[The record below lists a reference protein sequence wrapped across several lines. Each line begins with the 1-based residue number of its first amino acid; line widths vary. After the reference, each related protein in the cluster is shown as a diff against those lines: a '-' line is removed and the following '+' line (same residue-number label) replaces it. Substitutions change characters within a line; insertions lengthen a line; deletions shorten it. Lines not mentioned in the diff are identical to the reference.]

1 MKPRILVIDDEPAI
15 RDTMK
20 MTLEYDGVY
29 ATPTYTGDMF
39 VEAIY
44 NDLVR
49 TSPPPAPAGASAKGK
64 PAPKGK

>member
-1 MKPRILVIDDEPAI
+1 MKPRILVIDDDAEI
-15 RDTMK
+15 RKSFK

-49 TSPPPAPAGASAKGK
+49 TSPPPAPAGASVKGK